1 MTTTVLHS
9 SVLETLGQ
17 EIVAG
22 ELAAGAVVTLDQLQ
36 ARFHVSRT
44 VMRECMRILESMN
57 LVESRRRVGIV
68 VRPSAEWTVLDAR
81 VIRWR
86 LDGPGRDAQLRDL
99 TELRIAIEPAAAA
112 GAARRATPEERATLT
127 ELADRLRSLGEAG
140 RLVEF
145 LEVDIAFHSLLLR
158 ASGNSMFGALED
170 FVAEVLAGRTH
181 HGLMPAHPVPAALD
195 AHEGAARAVRDHDPV
210 AAERWMRELVT
221 EVRAA
226 IVDPLDGV
234 TP

>member
-1 MTTTVLHS
+1 MRNPWRDFDWNVRNCGWRGH
-9 SVLETLGQ
+9 
-17 EIVAG
+17 
-22 ELAAGAVVTLDQLQ
+22 VTW
-36 ARFHVSRT
+36 A
-44 VMRECMRILESMN
+44 
-57 LVESRRRVGIV
+57 
-68 VRPSAEWTVLDAR
+68 P
-81 VIRWR
+81 
-86 LDGPGRDAQLRDL
+86 
-99 TELRIAIEPAAAA
+99 TE
-112 GAARRATPEERATLT
+112 G

-145 LEVDIAFHSLLLR
+145 LDVDVAFHSLLLR

-195 AHEGAARAVRDHDPV
+195 AHEGVAHAVRDGDPL

-226 IVDPLDGV
+226 LVDPADDAAS
-234 TP
+234 